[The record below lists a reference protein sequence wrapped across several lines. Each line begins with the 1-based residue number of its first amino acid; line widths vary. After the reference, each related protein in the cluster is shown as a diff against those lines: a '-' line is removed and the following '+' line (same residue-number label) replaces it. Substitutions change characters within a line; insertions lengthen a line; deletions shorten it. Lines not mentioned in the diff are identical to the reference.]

1 MGNMK
6 TAIAVAALLL
16 ASACGNADTETAAP
30 EEAET
35 QIVAETDSMATD
47 LSAAGD
53 SVEQKMNELQS
64 SLDSLNN

>member
-1 MGNMK
+1 MGKIN
-6 TAIAVAALLL
+6 TALAVATLLL
-16 ASACGNADTETAAP
+16 ASACGNAETETTSP
-30 EEAET
+30 EDAET
-35 QIVAETDSMATD
+35 QIVVETDSMATD